1 MLEILFRPAVAAPLV
16 LLTSYIVYNFFLKPN
31 NLPDLPIAGAREG
44 DWFPYWQAKW
54 RNTVDSKN
62 ALKSAYR
69 QFKDQE
75 QPYRFPLAGGMGET
89 VVLPKEWTGFI
100 NSQPDNVLSLYD
112 QASEFFQLDHT
123 FLDSKLHH
131 PPVHVDL
138 IARDLTKQIGNL
150 VTEMEEETR
159 LALDHEW
166 GKPDDWTDVGVYDTV
181 QTMLGMVSARVAYGR
196 DLCREPRLFQL
207 SMQFVH
213 RALMCG
219 VALHLTYGIL
229 RPMLAPLATIPVN
242 ITIHKFRRLVA
253 PEIRRRLADW
263 DGRRAD
269 LEKQQEAS
277 TDQPNDYLQW
287 AIRQAK
293 ELGDPY
299 FWKEDVLAGRLLVL
313 NFVSIHT
320 SAFSLA
326 HVVMDLAS
334 CDGAVVAELRDEITS
349 VLAAHGGE
357 WSKRA
362 LNKMEKLDS
371 TLRESAR
378 LNSFVTFGSNRLV
391 TAPQGLTL
399 PNGQTLPRG
408 VGIMLQAYPVL
419 HDEGIYPDAGTF
431 KPFRFAEARRDESAD
446 YVQRA
451 RNAFA
456 ATSPDYLAFGH
467 GRHAC
472 PGRFFAATELKLLLA
487 HMLLGYD
494 IEPRQ
499 RPRNKWYG
507 IGRVPDMEAT
517 VRIRRR
523 KRE

>member
-1 MLEILFRPAVAAPLV
+1 MFEILFRPAVAAPLV
-16 LLTSYIVYNFFLKPN
+16 LLACYIIYNFFLKPSQ
-31 NLPDLPIAGAREG
+31 LPDLPIAGAREG

-54 RNTVDSKN
+54 RNTMDAKN

-69 QFKDQE
+69 QFKDQ
-75 QPYRFPLAGGMGET
+75 PYRLPSAGGMGET
-89 VVLPKEWTGFI
+89 VVLPKEWTNFVM
-100 NSQPDNVLSLYD
+100 SQSDDVLNLYE
-112 QASEFFQLDHT
+112 QGSEFFQLDHT
-123 FLDSKLHH
+123 FLDSRLHH

-159 LALDHEW
+159 LALDQEW
-166 GKPDDWTDVGVYDTV
+166 GGPDDWTDIRVYDTV
-181 QTMLGMVSARVAYGR
+181 QTMVGMVSARVAYGKN
-196 DLCREPRLFQL
+196 LCRDPRIFQL
-207 SMQFVH
+207 SMEFVH
-213 RALMCG
+213 RAFICG
-219 VALHLTYGIL
+219 LLLHFTYIFL
-229 RPMLAPLATIPVN
+229 RPILAPLVTIPIY
-242 ITIHKFRRLVA
+242 ITLRKFRKLVV

-263 DGRRAD
+263 DGRHAD
-269 LEKQQEAS
+269 LEKQQETSGSEAP
-277 TDQPNDYLQW
+277 PNDYLQW

-299 FWKEDVLAGRLLVL
+299 FWKETVLAGRLLIL

-320 SAFSLA
+320 SSFSLT
-326 HVVMDLAS
+326 HVIMDLAS
-334 CDGAVVAELRDEITS
+334 CNPSVMEELRDEITS
-349 VLAAHGGE
+349 VLAEHGGA
-357 WSKRA
+357 WSKKA

-371 TLRESAR
+371 TLRESSR
-378 LNSFVTFGSNRLV
+378 LNSFVTFGSNRLIV
-391 TAPQGLTL
+391 SPQGLTL

-408 VGIMLQAYPVL
+408 VGIILQAYPVL
-419 HDEGIYPDAGTF
+419 HDEAIYPDAGTF
-431 KPFRFAEARRDESAD
+431 KPFRFAEARHDESVD

-456 ATSPDYLAFGH
+456 TTSPDYLAFGH

-487 HMLLGYD
+487 HMLLDYD
-494 IEPRQ
+494 IEAKQ

-507 IGRVPDMEAT
+507 ISRVPDMEAT

-523 KRE
+523 KKV